1 MRTLAPLCKIDP
13 EEGFVMG
20 LLHDVGDVVVLRAVD
35 RYQAMSRQAIETEAF
50 EYLCHKFHGSLGT
63 LVADKWSLSPKLKA
77 LLSDH
82 HTCPDAQ
89 DPHRVERLLL
99 MLCDMINQMIG
110 YAQPALYNL
119 PQSRPVQE
127 LGLGGQAQFL
137 TLLDKLPEQ
146 IQERVNG
153 IN

>member
-1 MRTLAPLCKIDP
+1 MRALAPLCKIDP

-35 RYQAMSRQAIETEAF
+35 RYEALSHTPIETEAF
-50 EYLCHKFHGSLGT
+50 EYLCHRFHQSLGT
-63 LVADKWSLSPKLKA
+63 MVADEWSLSPKLKA
-77 LLSDH
+77 LLTDH
-82 HTCPDAQ
+82 HVWPDAQ

-99 MLCDMINQMIG
+99 MLGDMINQMIG

-127 LGLGGQAQFL
+127 LGLGGQEQFM
-137 TLLDKLPEQ
+137 LLLAHLPEQ
-146 IQERVNG
+146 IQERVDG